1 MDVGLVLKIAGIGM
15 LVAVASQV
23 LSRSGREDMATLVS
37 VAGVVLALL
46 LLVGEIAS
54 LFSLVQEVFGL

>member
-37 VAGVVLALL
+37 VAGVVIALL

>member
-37 VAGVVLALL
+37 VAGVVIALL

-54 LFSLVQEVFGL
+54 LFSLVREVFGL

>member
-23 LSRSGREDMATLVS
+23 LSRSGRDDMATLVS

-54 LFSLVQEVFGL
+54 LFSLVREVFGL

>member
-1 MDVGLVLKIAGIGM
+1 MEVGLVLKIAGIGM

-46 LLVGEIAS
+46 ILVGEIAS